1 MDSPPARPSLA
12 GVGQGTEMIRRPGI
26 IASLLLFAAVT
37 GTGLAQPDTD
47 GGGSLVRLE
56 GGGYVDEETVRT
68 ARETVGHSITL
79 PEWTNPLGFEKDV
92 FTFARIIFWSD
103 PSRPTERG
111 GFRGSFGGGGG
122 RGGGRFGG
130 FGRMGW
136 VVRLPRCRPEFF
148 PPPAAA
154 HVHEGQSRCPGAQAH
169 QSRSRGLSFI
179 YREHIERLALRP
191 AKINALRQYLSN
203 GGCCS

>member
-1 MDSPPARPSLA
+1 
-12 GVGQGTEMIRRPGI
+12 MIRRPEI

-37 GTGLAQPDTD
+37 GHGPRAARHGP
-47 GGGSLVRLE
+47 GRLE
-56 GGGYVDEETVRT
+56 GGGYADEETVRT

-79 PEWTNPLGFEKDV
+79 PKWTNPLGFEKDV

-136 VVRLPRCRPEFF
+136 VVDYPDADLNFSHRLQQLTSMKADPDARVLKLTSPDLADYRSSTGSTSS
-148 PPPAAA
+148 A
-154 HVHEGQSRCPGAQAH
+154 SRCVPPRSTHCASI
-169 QSRSRGLSFI
+169 SRM
-179 YREHIERLALRP
+179 AV
-191 AKINALRQYLSN
+191 
-203 GGCCS
+203 CCS

>member
-1 MDSPPARPSLA
+1 M
-12 GVGQGTEMIRRPGI
+12 
-26 IASLLLFAAVT
+26 
-37 GTGLAQPDTD
+37 
-47 GGGSLVRLE
+47 RLE
-56 GGGYVDEETVRT
+56 GGGYADEETVRT

-79 PEWTNPLGFEKDV
+79 PKWTNPLGFEKDV

-136 VVRLPRCRPEFF
+136 VVDYPDADLNFSHRLRQLTSMKADPDARVLKLTSPDLADY
-148 PPPAAA
+148 P
-154 HVHEGQSRCPGAQAH
+154 
-169 QSRSRGLSFI
+169 FI